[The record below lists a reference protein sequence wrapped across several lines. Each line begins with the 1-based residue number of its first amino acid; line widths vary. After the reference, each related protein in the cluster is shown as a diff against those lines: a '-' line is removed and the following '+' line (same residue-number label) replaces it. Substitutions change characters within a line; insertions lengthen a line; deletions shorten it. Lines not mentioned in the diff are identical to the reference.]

1 MVVLDRLSPRL
12 QRHFLETPCPT
23 FNAAPWVTGPPLA
36 QRKVAL
42 ISTAGLHRRGDRPI
56 SPGSPDY
63 RLIPADTRSTELV
76 MSHVSTNYD
85 RTGFQMDWNVAFPLD
100 RLRELAES
108 GPSAAWRTI
117 TIPLWARSA
126 TSMGSRRGRAS
137 WPVPWAPR
145 ASMPPCWSPSDPPA
159 RVPSAR
165 SATIWRRLAWPP
177 RRSAWFATTPS
188 ASGRRGRSGCRSN
201 LDVPSA
207 HPATPPSSHG
217 WFERLCSC
225 WSGHTGR
232 YWKTSPM
239 TNRPG
244 RPRKFR
250 WHAP

>member
-1 MVVLDRLSPRL
+1 MVALDRLSPRL

-108 GPSAAWRTI
+108 GAIGGLADYHYSFMGALGDFDGLEARARELAGAMGAEGVDAA
-117 TIPLWARSA
+117 LLV
-126 TSMGSRRGRAS
+126 
-137 WPVPWAPR
+137 PV
-145 ASMPPCWSPSDPPA
+145 
-159 RVPSAR
+159 
-165 SATIWRRLAWPP
+165 
-177 RRSAWFATTPS
+177 
-188 ASGRRGRSGCRSN
+188 
-201 LDVPSA
+201 
-207 HPATPPSSHG
+207 
-217 WFERLCSC
+217 
-225 WSGHTGR
+225 
-232 YWKTSPM
+232 
-239 TNRPG
+239 
-244 RPRKFR
+244 
-250 WHAP
+250 